1 MIYNGDIAY
10 NEPYFQYNGI
20 RLVSPESFGPT
31 AVLDNPKVLGVL
43 LISPESIDSTLVFV
57 SSHQVISSVGLIDIT
72 DSTSSMSFSTLNNQE
87 GFIVFNV
94 LNDEAFA
101 IAQAE
106 TIILNQNSAGTVD
119 VTIIPTA

>member
-1 MIYNGDIAY
+1 MIYSGDIAY

-20 RLVSPESFGPT
+20 RVVSPESFGPT
-31 AVLDNPKVLGVL
+31 AVLNNPKILSVI
-43 LISPESIDSTLVFV
+43 LISPESINSTLVFV
-57 SSHQVISSVGLIDIT
+57 SSHQVISSAGIVDIT
-72 DSTSSMSFSTLNNQE
+72 DSTSYMSFSTLNNQE

-94 LNDEAFA
+94 LEDEAFA

-106 TIILNQNSAGTVD
+106 TIILSENSAGTVD

>member
-1 MIYNGDIAY
+1 MIYNGEINY

-20 RLVSPESFGPT
+20 RVVAPESFGPT
-31 AVLDNPKVLGVL
+31 AVLNNPKILGVL
-43 LISPESIDSTLVFV
+43 LIAPESINSTLVFV
-57 SSHQVISSVGLIDIT
+57 SIHEIISSTGIVDIT

-87 GFIVFNV
+87 GFIVFSV
-94 LNDEAFA
+94 LEDEAFA
-101 IAQAE
+101 ISQAE

>member
-1 MIYNGDIAY
+1 MIYDGDIAY

-31 AVLDNPKVLGVL
+31 ASLNNPKVLGVL
-43 LISPESIDSTLVFV
+43 LIRPETINSTLVFV
-57 SSHQVISSVGLIDIT
+57 NLHEIVSSSGIINVT

-94 LNDEAFA
+94 LEDEAFA
-101 IAQAE
+101 LTQAE
-106 TIILNQNSAGTVD
+106 TIILTENSAGTVD